1 MTAGRFPV
9 GKAGRRFSA
18 ETISK
23 KRKFGLRTFLR
34 IMSFASGRWWLLI
47 IGVVCATGYTGATL
61 AIPEIVG
68 RGVDRVRELEG
79 GFGLDPTLVWLAASV
94 LGVAA
99 LRFLFSGLRRY
110 TTNNLSHVIE
120 YEMRRAFFRREL
132 DLSHS
137 FYDKSSTGELVSRA
151 TNDLRVIRF
160 FTGWGMFQMF
170 ISVLTLV
177 VVSVILF
184 IKNPALAAIVL
195 SPMPILAFAAW
206 RFASKVHPIFK
217 RIQGRLADVTTSV
230 QENVSG
236 IRVVKSFSREPF
248 EMGRFG
254 ERAEGVM
261 NETLAARG
269 LRAFYIP
276 GMTFIPAVSVAL
288 LVFFG
293 GSAVISGTLSLGD
306 FVAFQLYLMQL
317 VWPMQGFGI
326 VVDQGQR
333 ALAAGERIFE
343 VLDEEPDVKKPEN
356 PRSLPENVSLGV
368 EFENVTFGYG
378 GEKVLEG
385 ANLSVR
391 PGETVAVV
399 GATGSGKSSLLSL
412 VPRFYDPRSGAVRIG
427 GVDTR
432 DLDPAELRKAV
443 GVVPQETFLFSEKVR
458 ENIAFGKPDATDAEI
473 ERAAKISG
481 VHEQITGFPEGY
493 DTMVG
498 EWGITL
504 SGGQKQRIAIAR
516 ALVKDPKILLLDDAT
531 SSVDAETEKQ
541 IQAALTE
548 TLNTASSRT
557 TFIVAHRL
565 STILLADRIAVLDEG
580 RIIEFGTHD
589 ELTRRGGI
597 YAQMYGSERRE
608 SA

>member
-1 MTAGRFPV
+1 MDL
-9 GKAGRRFSA
+9 K
-18 ETISK
+18 
-23 KRKFGLRTFLR
+23 TFNR
-34 IMSFASGRWWLLI
+34 IMSFAKGNRWLLVV
-47 IGVVCATGYTGATL
+47 GLVCAAGYTGATL

-79 GFGLDPTLVWLAASV
+79 SFGLDPTLAWLTAGII
-94 LGVAA
+94 GVAM

-120 YEMRRAFFRREL
+120 YKMRRAFFRREL

-206 RFASKVHPIFK
+206 RFASRVHPIFK

-254 ERAEGVM
+254 DRAEGVM

-293 GSAVISGTLSLGD
+293 GRAVIEGTLSLGD

-326 VVDQGQR
+326 VVDQCQR
-333 ALAAGERIFE
+333 ALAAGERTFE
-343 VLDEEPDVKKPEN
+343 VLDEESDVKKPEKPN
-356 PRSLPENVSLGV
+356 SLPDDASLSVDFENVS
-368 EFENVTFGYG
+368 FGYG
-378 GEKVLEG
+378 GEMVLEG
-385 ANLSVR
+385 ANLSVK

-412 VPRFYDPRSGAVRIG
+412 VPRFYDPERGSVKVD

-432 DLDPAELRKAV
+432 DLDPAELRKTV

-458 ENIAFGKPDATDAEI
+458 DNIAFGKPDATNEEI

-481 VHEQITGFPEGY
+481 VHEQIMGFPDGY

-541 IQAALTE
+541 IQAALKE
-548 TLNTASSRT
+548 TLSDASSRT

-565 STILLADRIAVLDEG
+565 STILLADRIAVLDDDG
-580 RIIEFGTHD
+580 RIAEFGTHD
-589 ELTRRGGI
+589 ELSERGGI
-597 YAQMYGSERRE
+597 YAEMYGAERRE